1 MGLVLQDWEHQVGKK
16 RMTKTRM
23 EVLDVARGIALV
35 AMTIFHFGFDL
46 ELLGIKEQGFISQ
59 PHWKYFARSIA
70 SSFLFLT
77 GFSLYL
83 AHSNGIRWQGWSVRM
98 AKIVVSALII
108 TIATY
113 FATPNQY
120 IFFGILHAIAFAS
133 LAGLLF
139 LRLPWFIIV
148 MIAVGVFTMHYI
160 GRTQVLDEPYWYW
173 TGLSAITPNSSDY
186 VPVFPWFSA
195 PLMGI
200 AFAKLSQQ
208 NNWLEALSQP
218 QFNSK
223 PARLLKFMGRNSL
236 VYYLLHQPIMIGIL
250 FGVLWLSGNIQL

>member
-1 MGLVLQDWEHQVGKK
+1 
-16 RMTKTRM
+16 MTQTRI
-23 EVLDVARGIALV
+23 EALDLARGVALV
-35 AMTIFHFGFDL
+35 AMTIFHFAFDL
-46 ELLGIKEQGFISQ
+46 ELFGLKEPGYISQ

-83 AHSNGIRWQGWSVRM
+83 AHANGIRWRGWSIRM
-98 AKIVVSALII
+98 VKIVASALVI

-139 LRLPWFIIV
+139 LRMPWVLIV
-148 MIAVGVFTMHYI
+148 MIAAGVFAMRYF
-160 GRTQVLDEPYWYW
+160 GRTQLLDAPLWYW
-173 TGLSAITPNSSDY
+173 TGLSAVNPNSSDY

-195 PLMGI
+195 PLLGI
-200 AFAKLSQQ
+200 AFAKLCEKM
-208 NNWLEALSQP
+208 NWMAYLSKP
-218 QFNSK
+218 QFEQK
-223 PARLLKFMGRNSL
+223 TARFLKFLGRNSL
-236 VYYLLHQPIMIGIL
+236 VYYLLHQPVMIGLLIS
-250 FGVLWLSGNIQL
+250 VLWLGGYI

>member
-1 MGLVLQDWEHQVGKK
+1 
-16 RMTKTRM
+16 MTQTRI
-23 EVLDVARGIALV
+23 EALDLARGIALV
-35 AMTIFHFGFDL
+35 AMTIFHFAFDL
-46 ELLGIKEQGFISQ
+46 ELFGLKEPGYISQ

-83 AHSNGIRWQGWSVRM
+83 AHANGIRWRGWSIRM
-98 AKIVVSALII
+98 VKIVASALVI

-139 LRLPWFIIV
+139 LRMPWVLIV
-148 MIAVGVFTMHYI
+148 VIAAGVFAIRYF
-160 GRTQVLDEPYWYW
+160 GRTQLLDAPLWYW
-173 TGLSAITPNSSDY
+173 TGLSAVNPNSSDY

-195 PLMGI
+195 PLLGI
-200 AFAKLSQQ
+200 AFAKLCERM
-208 NNWLEALSQP
+208 NWMAYLSKP
-218 QFNSK
+218 QFEQK
-223 PARLLKFMGRNSL
+223 PARFLKFLGRNSL
-236 VYYLLHQPIMIGIL
+236 VYYLLHQPVMIGLLIS
-250 FGVLWLSGNIQL
+250 VLWLGGYI